1 MFTKTAAKAERSND
15 FLKEDARQGTS
26 RSSYNL
32 RHLFFAMLACSMTQG
47 QALAEES
54 LATIDVNAAAMS
66 ETPVAHCDVVE
77 KSEIKTKSTATN
89 DTASLLKTTPGVNL
103 QSGGG
108 VSSLPTMHG
117 LADDRLRVKVD
128 GMDLISSCANHMNP
142 PLSYIDPSNVG
153 SATIFAG
160 ISPVSMGGD
169 SIGGTIAV
177 ESEKP
182 QFAKP
187 GEGTLVKGQV
197 GAFYRSN
204 GNAVGGNVSA
214 TAATETATVSYNGST
229 VKAQDYKA
237 GDDFKTAGLAAAG
250 RAWLAA
256 DEVGSTMYESTNHSV
271 SVGVL
276 NNNHMIDLK
285 FGLQDIAD
293 QGFPNQ
299 RMDMIGNKSKQANL
313 RVTSEFDWGDLESR
327 LYFENTKHS
336 MQFGEDKLLYYNGM
350 MGMLDGVPCTP
361 SMGMAGCAVGM
372 PMDTEGKNLGASL
385 KANIALSSADQLR
398 VGAEYQQYRLD
409 DWWDPSGRMMW
420 PDTFWNINNGKRDR
434 MAAYGEWESQV
445 SNEWLAQLGL
455 RFEHVNMDTGN
466 VQGYNA
472 MNYGADATAF
482 NAASHKKTD
491 SNFDAT
497 ALARFTPDQTKTVE
511 LGYAM
516 KTRSPNLYERY
527 TWSNFGMAM
536 RMVNMAGDG
545 NGYVGNLDL
554 KPETS
559 HTVSA
564 TVDLHAADKKQWG
577 VKVTPYY
584 TYVNDYIDAARCG
597 SAGCLASN
605 AANLTATTGF
615 VYLQFVNQSAELTG
629 VDISGDLIVSEGG
642 YGTFTVKGLMNYVRG
657 KNKTTNDNLYN
668 IMPLN
673 GHVMV
678 EHNLGG
684 WTSSVDVEMVAA
696 KKKVSQVRN
705 ELVTGGYSL
714 VNLHSTYQWE
724 QVRFDVGVSNLFDRF
739 YNHPLGG
746 AYLGQGKTMSG
757 TAVPWGT
764 PVPGMGRSI
773 YTGMTVDL

>member
-1 MFTKTAAKAERSND
+1 MIYTKTVSKAERS
-15 FLKEDARQGTS
+15 T
-26 RSSYNL
+26 L
-32 RHLFFAMLACSMTQG
+32 RPLFIAVAAFGLIQG

-54 LATIDVNAAAMS
+54 LTTIDVNASAIS
-66 ETPVAHCDVVE
+66 EASAVHCEVIE
-77 KSEIKTKSTATN
+77 KGQMKAKSTASS
-89 DTASLLKTTPGVNL
+89 DTAGLLKNTPGVNL
-103 QSGGG
+103 QGAGG

-128 GMDLISSCANHMNP
+128 GMDLVSACANHMNP

-153 SATIFAG
+153 SATVFAG

-169 SIGGTIAV
+169 SIGGTILV

-182 QFAKP
+182 EFAKP
-187 GEGTLVKGQV
+187 GEGMLLKGQI
-197 GAFYRSN
+197 GSFYRSN

-214 TAATETATVSYNGST
+214 TAATESASVRYNGST

-237 GDDFKTAGLAAAG
+237 GGDFKPAGLAAAG

-256 DEVGSTMYESTNHSV
+256 DEVGSTMYESTNHSL

-276 NNNHMIDLK
+276 NDNHMIDLK
-285 FGLQDIAD
+285 VGLQDIPS
-293 QGFPNQ
+293 QGWANQ
-299 RMDMIGNKSKQANL
+299 RMDMTGNKSTQVNL
-313 RVTSEFDWGDLESR
+313 GVTSEFDWGDLESR

-350 MGMLDGVPCTP
+350 MGMMDGVPCTP

-385 KANIALSSADQLR
+385 KANIVLSSTDQLR

-409 DWWDPSGRMMW
+409 DWWNPSGRMMW
-420 PDTFWNINNGKRDR
+420 PDVFWNINNGQRDR
-434 MAAYGEWESQV
+434 MAAYGEWESQMT
-445 SNEWLAQLGL
+445 SNWLTQLGL
-455 RFEHVNMDTGN
+455 RFEQVTMDAGT

-482 NAASHKKTD
+482 NAATRKKTD
-491 SNFDAT
+491 NNFDAT
-497 ALARFTPDQTKTVE
+497 ALARFTPDQTKTIE

-527 TWSNFGMAM
+527 SWSNFGMNM
-536 RMVNMAGDG
+536 RMVNLAGDG
-545 NGYVGNLDL
+545 NGYVGNLNL
-554 KPETS
+554 TPETS

-564 TVDLHAADKKQWG
+564 TIDLHDADEKQWG
-577 VKVTPYY
+577 FKMTPYF
-584 TYVNDYIDAARCG
+584 THVNNYIDAARCG

-615 VYLQFVNQSAELTG
+615 VYLQFVNQKAEMYG
-629 VDISGDLIVSEGG
+629 VDISGEVLVSEGS
-642 YGTFTVKGLMNYVRG
+642 YGSVTAKGLMNYVRG
-657 KNKTTNDNLYN
+657 KNKTTGDNLYN
-668 IMPLN
+668 IMPMN
-673 GHVMV
+673 GHAAL

-684 WTSSVDVEMVAA
+684 WTGTVDVEMVVA

-705 ELVTGGYSL
+705 EMTTAGYAL
-714 VNLHSTYQWE
+714 VNLHGTYKWN
-724 QVRFDVGVSNLFDRF
+724 QVRFDVGVSNLLDRF
-739 YNHPLGG
+739 YNHPLSG

-757 TAVPWGT
+757 TILPWGV

-773 YTGMTVDL
+773 YTGVTIDL